1 MAFRREKHVPKG
13 GPSGGDGGPGGDVVF
28 LADPDLRDLH
38 ALRFSPH
45 VRAGDGRHGEGANR
59 TGAAGEEAVVRVPVG
74 TQVLGA
80 DGTLVCDLA
89 HAGARVVIARGGRGG
104 AGNRHF
110 TTATRQ
116 APRVAG
122 VGADGGERTLDLH
135 LKLMADA
142 ALLGFPNV
150 GKSSLLAAISNA
162 KPKIADYPFTTIEP
176 QLGTVDADDGHQ
188 LTVVDVPGLL
198 EGASAGIGMGHDF
211 LAHLERARLL
221 LHVVDASQAAAD
233 LKTARAAFAVIYG
246 ELHAHG
252 HGLAERPRIVV
263 LNKLD
268 LLAPE
273 AREAV
278 VQEFADAIAAGGDEA
293 DRTVARD
300 DDDRPVVVGTSCATG
315 EGIRRLQAALFRHV
329 PRLPAEALPPAEL
342 ADFLVYRPGRR
353 EGLPYRLLREEGGF
367 RVVSAD
373 LERVVSQLDP
383 DRPDDLARIEQAL
396 DDLGVLGALR
406 RAGAR
411 DGDAV
416 TIGDRRLVYVPDP
429 VRS

>member
-1 MAFRREKHVPKG
+1 VGE
-13 GPSGGDGGPGGDVVF
+13 DG
-28 LADPDLRDLH
+28 
-38 ALRFSPH
+38 
-45 VRAGDGRHGEGANR
+45 E
-59 TGAAGEEAVVRVPVG
+59 
-74 TQVLGA
+74 
-80 DGTLVCDLA
+80 
-89 HAGARVVIARGGRGG
+89 
-104 AGNRHF
+104 
-110 TTATRQ
+110 
-116 APRVAG
+116 
-122 VGADGGERTLDLH
+122 ERTLDLH

-176 QLGTVDADDGHQ
+176 HLGTVDADDGHQ

-221 LHVVDASQAAAD
+221 LHVVDAAQAAGD
-233 LKTARAAFAVIYG
+233 LCAARTAFEVIYG

-252 HGLAERPRIVV
+252 HGLAERPRLVV

-268 LLAPE
+268 LVAPE
-273 AREAV
+273 ERDGV
-278 VQEFADAIAAGGDEA
+278 VRRFADAIAAGGLDA
-293 DRTVARD
+293 DATVVRD
-300 DDDRPVVVGTSCATG
+300 DDGRPVVVGTSCATG
-315 EGIRRLQAALFRHV
+315 EGIRRLKGALFRHA
-329 PRLPAEALPPAEL
+329 PDAPADALPPAEL

-353 EGLPYRLLREEGGF
+353 EGLQYRLLREEGGF

-373 LERVVSQLDP
+373 LERVVSKLDP
-383 DRPDDLARIEQAL
+383 ERPDDVARIEQAL
-396 DDLGVLGALR
+396 DELGILGALR

-411 DGDAV
+411 EGDAV
-416 TIGDRRLVYVPDP
+416 AIGERRLVYVPDP